1 MTQTDEERALCL
13 YVRALT
19 DERIPAARCFATLSP
34 FPPPPP
40 PTPQSTLAAIQNA
53 LRRAQL
59 RRGGTSGPEPTPSR
73 TEEEEYINQHV
84 EQNHALNALLDRLS
98 AENFQLRDALREM
111 RPKLSD
117 TTATSGRRLF
127 ERLAGTG
134 THSLEQSIKTSELS
148 VGNGALLGLTV
159 AQCSTLCTALKNETD
174 AMHSCNGIMFRF
186 SEPDNAANLQTAYCY
201 LLKVPLP
208 SAHPSTLRPSVDR
221 RPTTRARHRTLA
233 DVSPWNSGP
242 PSFLAETPP
251 AVAHP
256 TRATI
261 PLASSSRPIAPTCA
275 SSTLPLPSRPVA
287 RARALL
293 DCLDRGRRSRCVT
306 PRSAPLHLCTLV
318 WFYLF
323 ARRRVVWQAFS
334 MVGYARERGVYSF
347 WAEKPTPHP
356 DRQLTHWSGLDGKP
370 FYYPGNH
377 DKRCILISTESEN
390 IHGFMCVFCH
400 SIPRPRLS
408 PPLAPPRTCSIPRAL
423 CRRYARMEPC
433 SGRMADGV
441 ICESGFAAPPPPPDG
456 GVSVTPPPTPP
467 PPPIAVVA
475 SMRDFIKKEVRP
487 RTEAIC
493 LSGLVDSDLAT
504 LCAEFAT
511 ALAKS
516 SRAGVIGAFMP

>member
-1 MTQTDEERALCL
+1 MEFGASIFSRRDTSGCRTPNSRDNPACIQLAPDRADMRILDFAAAKSSCRQGKGSPRLPRPRSSLEVRHPALC
-13 YVRALT
+13 T
-19 DERIPAARCFATLSP
+19 
-34 FPPPPP
+34 
-40 PTPQSTLAAIQNA
+40 
-53 LRRAQL
+53 
-59 RRGGTSGPEPTPSR
+59 
-73 TEEEEYINQHV
+73 
-84 EQNHALNALLDRLS
+84 
-98 AENFQLRDALREM
+98 
-111 RPKLSD
+111 
-117 TTATSGRRLF
+117 
-127 ERLAGTG
+127 
-134 THSLEQSIKTSELS
+134 
-148 VGNGALLGLTV
+148 
-159 AQCSTLCTALKNETD
+159 
-174 AMHSCNGIMFRF
+174 
-186 SEPDNAANLQTAYCY
+186 
-201 LLKVPLP
+201 
-208 SAHPSTLRPSVDR
+208 
-221 RPTTRARHRTLA
+221 
-233 DVSPWNSGP
+233 
-242 PSFLAETPP
+242 
-251 AVAHP
+251 
-256 TRATI
+256 
-261 PLASSSRPIAPTCA
+261 
-275 SSTLPLPSRPVA
+275 
-287 RARALL
+287 
-293 DCLDRGRRSRCVT
+293 
-306 PRSAPLHLCTLV
+306 SAPLHLCTLV

-408 PPLAPPRTCSIPRAL
+408 PPSPPPRTCSIPRAL